1 MAKGE
6 ATALS
11 RSVSG
16 TKRVGKS
23 MGAAISKNPK
33 KSIMAGGVALGAFG
47 MMRGRRGS
55 GTGRRMPGS
64 ERGIRNY

>member
-1 MAKGE
+1 MAKGK

-11 RSVSG
+11 RSVAG
-16 TKRVGKS
+16 TKTVGRS
-23 MGAAISKNPK
+23 IGATLAKHPK
-33 KSIMAGGVALGAFG
+33 KSIMAGGVALGGFG

-55 GTGRRMPGS
+55 GTGRRIPGS

>member
-1 MAKGE
+1 MAAGK

-11 RSVSG
+11 KAISSTKSSGRSI
-16 TKRVGKS
+16 
-23 MGAAISKNPK
+23 GAAITKNPK
-33 KSIMAGGVALGAFG
+33 KSIMAGGIALGGFG